1 MTKYLRILCWVSL
14 SITVLL
20 TWRVKTRWGDRIDK
34 IWFLAIFERM
44 RPRITLSPP
53 AVEPA
58 EPPIPMRK
66 RRINWE
72 KRGQLVMSPYP
83 KPVVVMML
91 ETWKKAISKLLEN
104 PG

>member
-1 MTKYLRILCWVSL
+1 MTKFGFWQ
-14 SITVLL
+14 
-20 TWRVKTRWGDRIDK
+20 
-34 IWFLAIFERM
+34 FFERM

-72 KRGQLVMSPYP
+72 KRGQFGKCLRNQ
-83 KPVVVMML
+83 KPVVVMIL
-91 ETWKKAISKLLEN
+91 ETWKKANFQNSFEN